1 MTNKRELELYFHI
14 PFCVRKCL
22 YCDFLSAPAD
32 GRIRVRYMDA
42 LIREAK
48 ERAGD
53 YRDYRVVSVFIGGG
67 TPTIVPPEQI
77 ARLLDTVREGYE
89 LEEDAEI
96 TIEANP
102 GTVDEKTLQLYF
114 QAGINRLSIGLQSAD
129 NRELAA
135 LGRIHTYGQFLGT
148 YHMAR
153 KCGFSN
159 INVDLMSAL
168 PGQTL
173 PCWLGTLEKVL
184 ALEPPPE
191 HISAYS
197 LILEEGTPFYEME
210 QKGEIRL
217 PDEDC
222 DRTMYEKTKERL
234 EWAGYHR
241 YEISNYALPG
251 YECRHNC
258 GYWRRREYLGLGI
271 GAASLIGNVRFRNGD
286 SLEDYLDDPLGVR
299 EEVQELSLQEQ
310 MEEYM
315 FLGLRMTEG
324 VSVAGFREFFGVGM
338 EDIYG
343 DVIEKNLR
351 EGLLEY
357 RKDAPADQKISCQAG
372 LGQYSP
378 EDGDKPCRNGNTGE
392 EPGSCGGGNA
402 GEEPGSCGGGNVGE
416 EPGSCWSGNAGEE
429 PDLCRGGNAEEE
441 SGLCRSGNMGEEPGL
456 CRSGDLGR
464 ENQSV
469 GQDNSALGGS
479 QMNPAERRIAFTR
492 RGIDVSNMVMAQ
504 FLL

>member
-14 PFCVRKCL
+14 PFCIRKCL

-32 GRIRVRYMDA
+32 GRTKARYMEA
-42 LIREAK
+42 LIRETG

-53 YRDYRVVSVFIGGG
+53 YRNYRVVSVFVGGG
-67 TPTIVPPEQI
+67 TPSTVSPEQI
-77 ARLLDTVREGYE
+77 CRLLETVRAGFE
-89 LEEDAEI
+89 LAEDAEI
-96 TIEANP
+96 TIEVNP
-102 GTVDEKTLQLYF
+102 GTVDEKQLCCYR
-114 QAGINRLSIGLQSAD
+114 QAGVNRLSIGLQSAD

-153 KCGFSN
+153 KSGFGN

-173 PCWLGTLEKVL
+173 SGWLGTLEKVL

-222 DRTMYEKTKERL
+222 DRRMYEMTEELLQK
-234 EWAGYHR
+234 AGYRR
-241 YEISNYALPG
+241 YEISNYALLG

-271 GAASLIGNVRFRNGD
+271 GAASLINNRRFRNGD
-286 SLEDYLDDPLGVR
+286 SLAAYLDNPSGVC
-299 EEVQELSLQEQ
+299 EEVQELTLEEQ
-310 MEEYM
+310 MEEFM

-324 VSVAGFREFFGVGM
+324 VSAAEFRAAFGVEM
-338 EDIYG
+338 EEIYG
-343 DVIEKNLR
+343 GVIEKNLK

-357 RKDAPADQKISCQAG
+357 RKEASFCIKNSCLSG
-372 LGQYSP
+372 FGQCSP
-378 EDGDKPCRNGNTGE
+378 GDKDQPLERD
-392 EPGSCGGGNA
+392 GS
-402 GEEPGSCGGGNVGE
+402 
-416 EPGSCWSGNAGEE
+416 
-429 PDLCRGGNAEEE
+429 E
-441 SGLCRSGNMGEEPGL
+441 SGS
-456 CRSGDLGR
+456 DR
-464 ENQSV
+464 ERN
-469 GQDNSALGGS
+469 DK
-479 QMNPAERRIAFTR
+479 AERHDEAEGELYPGHGRQESFPDGNPRSHSAGRRLALTG